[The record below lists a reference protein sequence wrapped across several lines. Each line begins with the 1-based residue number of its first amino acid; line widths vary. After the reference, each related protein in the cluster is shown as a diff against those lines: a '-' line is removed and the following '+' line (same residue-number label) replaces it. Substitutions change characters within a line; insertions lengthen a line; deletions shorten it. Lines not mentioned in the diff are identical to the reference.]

1 MPLSERWGGW
11 YVTGDDESINH
22 MGNSIAFRPENTSKL
37 KLKKITDDFD
47 LPKYWKQA
55 IIPMQ
60 EVILERF

>member
-1 MPLSERWGGW
+1 MPLSEVGGW

-47 LPKYWKQA
+47 LPKY
-55 IIPMQ
+55 
-60 EVILERF
+60 